1 MADPREQ
8 RPGLSGFDRARI
20 QQRFGQA
27 AGTYAEHA
35 RLQAEVADRLIE
47 RLDGLRFQPKTVL
60 DLGAGP
66 GRQARMLADRFGDA
80 DVVAMDLALPML
92 ERARREAG
100 WRGRRF
106 ARVAGD
112 AHALPLADGSV
123 DLLYSNLMLQWCD
136 DLPAVLNGLRRVLRP
151 GGLLLIS
158 TFGPDTLGELREAWA
173 AVDDA
178 EHVHRFTDVQTVGDA
193 LIRAGFMEPV
203 LDTDWLTTTYASPRD
218 LLDEL
223 RSIGANHVAHRVPDG
238 GPKDAFPGNSPDASP
253 ARNALESSGS
263 HAARTGLTPPS
274 RLKAMLAAYE
284 DRRRD
289 DGRYPATWEVVYASA
304 WAPEPG
310 TPIRSIHGEEAS
322 VPVASIGRRRRPT
335 D

>member
-1 MADPREQ
+1 MTDPHRQ
-8 RPGLSGFDRARI
+8 GPGPARFDRARI
-20 QQRFGQA
+20 RQRFGRA
-27 AGTYAEHA
+27 AGTYSERA
-35 RLQAEVADRLIE
+35 RLQAEAADRLIE
-47 RLDGLRFQPKTVL
+47 RLDGLRFQPNTVL

-66 GRQARMLADRFGDA
+66 GRQARVLAERFGDA

-92 ERARREAG
+92 QRARREAG

-112 AHALPLADGSV
+112 AHALPLADSSV

-136 DLPAVLNGLRRVLRP
+136 DLQAVLNGLRRVLRP

-173 AVDDA
+173 TVDDE
-178 EHVHRFTDVQTVGDA
+178 EHVHGFTDVQTVGDA

-203 LDTDWLTTTYASPRD
+203 LDTDWLTTSYASPRD

-223 RSIGANHVAHRVPDG
+223 RAIGASHVSGRGVADDAAG
-238 GPKDAFPGNSPDASP
+238 GRG
-253 ARNALESSGS
+253 
-263 HAARTGLTPPS
+263 ARTGLTPPS

-284 DRRRD
+284 AHRRD
-289 DGRYPATWEVVYASA
+289 DGQVPATWEVVYASA

-322 VPVASIGRRRRPT
+322 VPVTSIGRRRRPS

>member
-1 MADPREQ
+1 MVDRREQ
-8 RPGLSGFDRARI
+8 GAGLPRYDRARI
-20 QQRFGQA
+20 RQRFGRA
-27 AGTYAEHA
+27 ADVYAERA

-47 RLDGLRFQPKTVL
+47 RLDGLRFQPNTVL

-66 GRQARMLADRFGDA
+66 GRQARVLADRFGDA

-92 ERARREAG
+92 HRARREAG

-112 AHALPLADGSV
+112 AHALPLADASV

-158 TFGPDTLGELREAWA
+158 TFGPDTLAELREAWA
-173 AVDDA
+173 RVDEG

-193 LIRAGFMEPV
+193 LVRSGFMEPV
-203 LDTDWLTTTYASPRD
+203 LDTDWLTTTYRSPRD

-223 RSIGANHVAHRVPDG
+223 RSIGASHVSRRVPDVD
-238 GPKDAFPGNSPDASP
+238 GPGSRPAAS
-253 ARNALESSGS
+253 A
-263 HAARTGLTPPS
+263 GLTPPS
-274 RLKAMLAAYE
+274 RLRAMLAAYE
-284 DRRRD
+284 SHRRD
-289 DGRYPATWEVVYASA
+289 DGLYPATWEVVYASA

-310 TPIRSIHGEEAS
+310 APIRSIHGEEAS
-322 VPVASIGRRRRPT
+322 VPLTSIGRRRRSS